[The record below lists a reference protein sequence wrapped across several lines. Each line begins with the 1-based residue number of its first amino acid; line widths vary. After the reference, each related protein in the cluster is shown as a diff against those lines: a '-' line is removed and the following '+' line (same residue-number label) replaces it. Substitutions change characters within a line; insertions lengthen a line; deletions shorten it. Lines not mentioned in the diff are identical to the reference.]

1 MTTTPSVRKILSKVT
16 KPVITIYDSTKALFF
31 DRHLAEQYMV
41 HGKTLED
48 TCRHNAS
55 VAYHAGYPD
64 LGKLWLLASKF
75 ELVQHSNDKKI
86 LSDHLTKVRKIKECK
101 LKYNEEQF
109 LCSCVKPSPSHRT
122 SCNNDDPL
130 IFSLENAGLPWGL
143 HPMGQQMLHQFLE
156 EHSKV
161 MDFQTVAV
169 LSSIFSQSIPDIV
182 GPSTTKRKLLE
193 NR

>member
-1 MTTTPSVRKILSKVT
+1 MPGVRKILSKVT
-16 KPVITIYDSTKALFF
+16 KPVVTIYDSTKALFF
-31 DRHLAEQYMV
+31 DRNLAEQYKI
-41 HGKTLED
+41 HGRTLED

-55 VAYHAGYPD
+55 VAYDAGYPD

-86 LSDHLTKVRKIKECK
+86 LCDHFKRVKKIQECQ
-101 LKYNEEQF
+101 LKYSEQL
-109 LCSCVKPSPSHRT
+109 LCSCVKPPNHEETWQAHRT
-122 SCNNDDPL
+122 SLDPL
-130 IFSLENAGLPWGL
+130 IFNLENAGLPWAL

-169 LSSIFSQSIPDIV
+169 LSSIFTQSIPDLRPASSPK
-182 GPSTTKRKLLE
+182 GKQLE